1 MIRKCIAAS
10 LIFSL
15 LTLIILPDFAFAFL
29 QTDKKPKVAI
39 FPFTN
44 TNKEAKDADYG
55 QAISGMLTTEII
67 NGREFQVVERAQM
80 DKIMSELSFQI
91 SGAVDV
97 ETARRIGQVFGVDI
111 LVFGSVAKFGYL
123 IETDMRLVDTESGQ
137 ALAAEN
143 ANSRNESEIRPM
155 VINLARKIEQRYR
168 ERFLVNVEL
177 SSNPAGANAFVDN
190 SLVGKTP
197 VVARLAPGPHKV
209 RLEMNGYQ
217 PWERDFVVQD
227 GVSKLAADLFP
238 IPTLTKETPKPAPAP
253 TQSAPKPVTPAQ
265 SETKSGGISPLLLIG
280 GAVVVGGVAAA
291 LLLGG
296 KKSETKNGSITVTI
310 TDIP

>member
-1 MIRKCIAAS
+1 MIKKGVAAF
-10 LIFSL
+10 LIFSML
-15 LTLIILPDFAFAFL
+15 ALMILPDFTFAL
-29 QTDKKPKVAI
+29 VQTDSKPKVAI

-67 NGREFQVVERAQM
+67 NGREFQVVERAQI

-97 ETARRIGQVFGVDI
+97 ETAKRIGQVFGVDI

-123 IETDMRLVDTESGQ
+123 IEADMRLVETESGQ
-137 ALAAEN
+137 ALTAEN
-143 ANSRNESEIRPM
+143 ANARNEGEIRPM

-168 ERFLVNVEL
+168 ERFLTSVEL
-177 SSNPAGANAFVDN
+177 ASNPAGANAFVDN
-190 SLVGKTP
+190 TLVGKTP
-197 VVARLAPGPHKV
+197 VVAKLASGPHKV
-209 RLEMNGYQ
+209 RMELSGYQ
-217 PWERDFVVQD
+217 PWERDIVVKD
-227 GVSKLAADLFP
+227 SASKLTADLFP
-238 IPTLTKETPKPAPAP
+238 LTTLSKETPKPTPAP
-253 TQSAPKPVTPAQ
+253 TQPARKPVTPVQ
-265 SETKSGGISPLLLIG
+265 SKAKSGGISPVLLVG

>member
-1 MIRKCIAAS
+1 MIRKCVAAS

-15 LTLIILPDFAFAFL
+15 LALIILPDLAFAIV
-29 QTDKKPKVAI
+29 QTDTKPKVAI

-97 ETARRIGQVFGVDI
+97 ETAKRIGQVFGVDI
-111 LVFGSVAKFGYL
+111 LVFGSVAKFGFL

-177 SSNPAGANAFVDN
+177 ASNPAGANAFVDN
-190 SLVGKTP
+190 SLVGRTP
-197 VVARLAPGPHKV
+197 VIARLAPGPHKV
-209 RLEMNGYQ
+209 RLELNGYQ

-238 IPTLTKETPKPAPAP
+238 VPNLTKETQKPTPAPKPLG
-253 TQSAPKPVTPAQ
+253 KPVTPTQ
-265 SETKSGGISPLLLIG
+265 SESKSGGISPLLLIG

-296 KKSETKNGSITVTI
+296 KKSESKNGSITVTI